1 MLTGCQQT
9 KQQGRGRLLSL
20 RWWPVLIAFLLG
32 PEVAFP
38 RAEWLAILRRV
49 CQGRVPGQGRVTL
62 CMHRLMLLQR
72 LRHVAGRRGGG
83 GKEFPCQRA
92 GICHLSLSS
101 IHVIFFY
108 VL

>member
-1 MLTGCQQT
+1 MAGN
-9 KQQGRGRLLSL
+9 
-20 RWWPVLIAFLLG
+20 IAACVPG
-32 PEVAFP
+32 TSP
-38 RAEWLAILRRV
+38 RAGTGHLVRAQTDALAEIAARCRE
-49 CQGRVPGQGRVTL
+49 
-62 CMHRLMLLQR
+62 
-72 LRHVAGRRGGG
+72 AGGG